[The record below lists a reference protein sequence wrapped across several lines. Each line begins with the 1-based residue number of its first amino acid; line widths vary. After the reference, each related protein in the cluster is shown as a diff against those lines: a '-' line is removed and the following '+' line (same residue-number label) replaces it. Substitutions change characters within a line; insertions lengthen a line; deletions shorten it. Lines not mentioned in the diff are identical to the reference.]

1 MNNKHLTPVW
11 IVYVDGQRLDIAHE
25 GALQRIVVDDKL
37 NDVGLATLEFDTSYL
52 QVRDAGTFWLES
64 EVSVHLGY
72 KDDCQQVFVGEV
84 TEFIQEYREYGH
96 QRLKVVCKNCL
107 HRLQNAHQTL
117 SFESKTLSEALVS
130 RLESYGIKAHVDSF
144 GTKKYFVESQITDY
158 EFLMESAN
166 KYGKTVYAHGNKVY
180 VKDEVT
186 ISNEDVVL
194 EWGKSLVSFRGR
206 ESLKG
211 QISSCSFVGWDSRK
225 GQGITGRVSL
235 GEVPVKVGGGRSW
248 EDNSKAAGG
257 RWHSTIM
264 EESLRDREE
273 AVVLA
278 KAYLQ
283 NLSLQY
289 QMAECKC
296 EGDQRIFPG
305 MRVTVKYVGESYSGE
320 YIANHVIHEFS
331 VYGGYTTTLY
341 LKRNMAGGEKKRVS
355 EIERERASRAVAE
368 QQAKASSQGVDAT
381 NSSREE
387 VGDAEKNP
395 AISNPRWEDTKG
407 QAITKA
413 LVGDEVYLCAD
424 ITDIAEGVTATI
436 KIVEK
441 DTNGKDDNVATLSAS
456 VSGGRI
462 KCKWQVQYTA
472 DEDDANSQQEL
483 AEKGYTLP
491 EYAFV
496 VECGG
501 ATSGESGVMEVR
513 DWIKSVAK
521 TEKSELKNFEY
532 LILKTDGT
540 KILGKTSQNGNI
552 EENDLELGDYY
563 IGIKWE
569 KDNE

>member
-84 TEFIQEYREYGH
+84 TEFIQEYKEYGH

-107 HRLQNAHQTL
+107 HRLQNAHQAL
-117 SFESKTLSEALVS
+117 SFEFKTLSEALVS
-130 RLESYGIKAHVDSF
+130 RLESYGIKAQVDSF

-194 EWGKSLVSFRGR
+194 EWGKSLVYFRGR

-211 QISSCSFVGWDSRK
+211 QLSGCSFVGWDSRK

-283 NLSLQY
+283 NLSMQY

-296 EGDQRIFPG
+296 EGDQRILPG

-368 QQAKASSQGVDAT
+368 QQAKASSQGDDST
-381 NSSREE
+381 NSSNQEAREN
-387 VGDAEKNP
+387 EKNP

-424 ITDIAEGVTATI
+424 ITDIADGTTVTI

-441 DTNGKDDNVATLSAS
+441 DADGKDDPVTTLSAV
-456 VSGGRI
+456 VSGGQL
-462 KCKWQVQYTA
+462 KCQWKVTYTP
-472 DEDDANSQQEL
+472 DEDDADSQQEL
-483 AEKGYTLP
+483 EEKGYTLP
-491 EYAFV
+491 EYAFT
-496 VECGG
+496 VECAG
-501 ATSGESGVMEVR
+501 ATSGESGVLEVY
-513 DWIKSVAK
+513 AK
-521 TEKSELKNFEY
+521 FISRLTLGGKVLRNKPCKILFADGSEKSIITNDDGY
-532 LILKTDGT
+532 IILDEVP
-540 KILGKTSQNGNI
+540 IGNI
-552 EENDLELGDYY
+552 Y
-563 IGIKWE
+563 IL
-569 KDNE
+569 

>member
-1 MNNKHLTPVW
+1 M
-11 IVYVDGQRLDIAHE
+11 
-25 GALQRIVVDDKL
+25 
-37 NDVGLATLEFDTSYL
+37 
-52 QVRDAGTFWLES
+52 
-64 EVSVHLGY
+64 
-72 KDDCQQVFVGEV
+72 
-84 TEFIQEYREYGH
+84 
-96 QRLKVVCKNCL
+96 
-107 HRLQNAHQTL
+107 
-117 SFESKTLSEALVS
+117 SFESKPLSEALVS
-130 RLESYGIKAHVDSF
+130 RLESYGIKAQVDSF

-211 QISSCSFVGWDSRK
+211 QLSGCSFVGWDSRK

-283 NLSLQY
+283 NLSMQY

-296 EGDQRIFPG
+296 EGDQRILPG

-320 YIANHVIHEFS
+320 YIANHVLHEFS

-355 EIERERASRAVAE
+355 EIERERGQLQQMKLEPMAFSGEPASGEFQYKELSKQENPIV
-368 QQAKASSQGVDAT
+368 G
-381 NSSREE
+381 EE
-387 VGDAEKNP
+387 VAAEYV
-395 AISNPRWEDTKG
+395 G
-407 QAITKA
+407 
-413 LVGDEVYLCAD
+413 GDE
-424 ITDIAEGVTATI
+424 
-436 KIVEK
+436 
-441 DTNGKDDNVATLSAS
+441 
-456 VSGGRI
+456 GR
-462 KCKWQVQYTA
+462 
-472 DEDDANSQQEL
+472 
-483 AEKGYTLP
+483 G
-491 EYAFV
+491 
-496 VECGG
+496 
-501 ATSGESGVMEVR
+501 
-513 DWIKSVAK
+513 
-521 TEKSELKNFEY
+521 
-532 LILKTDGT
+532 
-540 KILGKTSQNGNI
+540 
-552 EENDLELGDYY
+552 
-563 IGIKWE
+563 
-569 KDNE
+569 

>member
-1 MNNKHLTPVW
+1 M
-11 IVYVDGQRLDIAHE
+11 
-25 GALQRIVVDDKL
+25 
-37 NDVGLATLEFDTSYL
+37 
-52 QVRDAGTFWLES
+52 
-64 EVSVHLGY
+64 
-72 KDDCQQVFVGEV
+72 
-84 TEFIQEYREYGH
+84 
-96 QRLKVVCKNCL
+96 
-107 HRLQNAHQTL
+107 
-117 SFESKTLSEALVS
+117 
-130 RLESYGIKAHVDSF
+130 
-144 GTKKYFVESQITDY
+144 TDY

-180 VKDEVT
+180 VQDEVT
-186 ISNEDVVL
+186 VSAEDVVL
-194 EWGKSLVSFRGR
+194 EWGKSLVYFRGR

-211 QISSCSFVGWDSRK
+211 QLSDCSFVGWDSRK

-283 NLSLQY
+283 NLSMQY
-289 QMAECKC
+289 QMVECKC

-368 QQAKASSQGVDAT
+368 QQAMASSQGVDPT

-424 ITDIAEGVTATI
+424 ITDIADGATATI

-441 DTNGKDDNVATLSAS
+441 DTNGKDDPVTTLSAV
-456 VSGGRI
+456 VSGDRI
-462 KCKWQVQYTA
+462 KCQWKVTYTA
-472 DEDDANSQQEL
+472 DKDDEDSQQEL
-483 AEKGYTLP
+483 EEKGYTLP
-491 EYAFV
+491 EYTFV

-501 ATSGESGVMEVR
+501 ATSGESGVLEVR
-513 DWIKSVAK
+513 EWIHQKVKYYKSGSEVKNMKYHLEFSDTYGIEGRIAGGLIK
-521 TEKSELKNFEY
+521 EEKLP
-532 LILKTDGT
+532 L
-540 KILGKTSQNGNI
+540 GNI
-552 EENDLELGDYY
+552 VLRISL
-563 IGIKWE
+563 K
-569 KDNE
+569 